1 MFAIRVM
8 VHDHTRAS
16 RSPPSSATKMRRAE
30 FALLAVIQGP
40 KIATVE
46 YRTEDGT
53 PECFWCV
60 GGWVGGCA
68 GVNLRVMLRWGG
80 TCSLS

>member
-1 MFAIRVM
+1 MTIL
-8 VHDHTRAS
+8 TS
-16 RSPPSSATKMRRAE
+16 RSPLSSATKMRRAE

-60 GGWVGGCA
+60 GGCA